1 MTLRVTRRTLFGAML
16 AASVAVAHAQAPGD
30 GERKPDAPPAPATPV
45 EPGLSADLFYRIL
58 LGDVALQRGDVA
70 LAARPDVDAP
80 RATSDARL
88 ARRATEIAIASRQR
102 ALVQDAAKLW
112 ADLDPA
118 AERPKRV
125 LAALAA
131 DDGKSGAIPDS
142 AADDELRARI
152 ERVLADA
159 ALSGPGVG
167 EVFMQINRLFSQQS
181 DKRAVL
187 SLVREVAKPYPKTP
201 EAHYAVALAAF
212 AAGDDMAIAS
222 EASDEID
229 RALELR
235 QDWERAA
242 VLKSEI
248 LGRKSDASATRWLE
262 SFIAAQ
268 PGAKS
273 ATGALAQRYVEQKRF
288 VDARSLMQKLWDREP
303 ESRDLEFAV
312 AAIALQMKDYPEAER
327 LLGDLKRASYGE
339 PGAIDL
345 YLAQVA
351 EDTKQ
356 YAKAIERYQ
365 AITEG
370 DRGWLAKLRIG
381 AMYGKLG
388 RVKEAQ
394 RWLDDLPAVTKEQRV
409 QVRQAQAQ
417 VLRESGDDGGAYRVL
432 VQGLEDHPDTPDLIY
447 DLAMVAEK
455 LDKVDEAES
464 RLKRLV
470 ELRPDDAQA
479 LNALGY
485 TLVDRTPRTDE
496 GLALIERA
504 HKLAPRDPFILDSLG
519 WAFYR
524 KGQLEEAERYLQQAL
539 DGRPDAEIAAH
550 LGEVLWKKGER
561 DKAKALWKAQLDS
574 NPDNRVLKETV
585 KRFAP

>member
-1 MTLRVTRRTLFGAML
+1 
-16 AASVAVAHAQAPGD
+16 
-30 GERKPDAPPAPATPV
+30 
-45 EPGLSADLFYRIL
+45 
-58 LGDVALQRGDVA
+58 
-70 LAARPDVDAP
+70 
-80 RATSDARL
+80 
-88 ARRATEIAIASRQR
+88 
-102 ALVQDAAKLW
+102 VQ
-112 ADLDPA
+112 LDPS

-125 LAALAA
+125 LAAFAA

-327 LLGDLKRASYGE
+327 LLDDLKRASYGE

-351 EDTKQ
+351 EDSKE
-356 YAKAIERYQ
+356 YA
-365 AITEG
+365 
-370 DRGWLAKLRIG
+370 
-381 AMYGKLG
+381 
-388 RVKEAQ
+388 
-394 RWLDDLPAVTKEQRV
+394 
-409 QVRQAQAQ
+409 
-417 VLRESGDDGGAYRVL
+417 
-432 VQGLEDHPDTPDLIY
+432 
-447 DLAMVAEK
+447 
-455 LDKVDEAES
+455 
-464 RLKRLV
+464 
-470 ELRPDDAQA
+470 
-479 LNALGY
+479 
-485 TLVDRTPRTDE
+485 
-496 GLALIERA
+496 
-504 HKLAPRDPFILDSLG
+504 
-519 WAFYR
+519 
-524 KGQLEEAERYLQQAL
+524 
-539 DGRPDAEIAAH
+539 
-550 LGEVLWKKGER
+550 
-561 DKAKALWKAQLDS
+561 
-574 NPDNRVLKETV
+574 
-585 KRFAP
+585 